1 MAKEAVK
8 SVYDFLEKAGTYYL
22 ATAEADQPRVRP
34 FGTVLLYEDRLYILT
49 SKTKNV
55 SKQIAL
61 NNKFELSAMTG
72 EDWIRIAGT
81 LEEDNREEVH
91 NAMLNKYPHLK
102 DSYTAGDEN
111 TNTLYIK
118 DAKVTFASFTRE
130 PVELE
135 L

>member
-61 NNKFELSAMTG
+61 NNKFELSAMAG